1 MLLAEGYMGTGFMS
15 LLDSS
20 VEYPAYA
27 SENETRRPEG
37 HSGLSNVHAV
47 KEQSEE
53 RYRTLASLE
62 WHFAIG
68 QLSYFK
74 H

>member
-1 MLLAEGYMGTGFMS
+1 MS
-15 LLDSS
+15 LQSS

-37 HSGLSNVHAV
+37 HSGSSNVHAV
-47 KEQSEE
+47 KEQSEQ
-53 RYRTLASLE
+53 RCRTLASLE
-62 WHFAIG
+62 WQFTVG